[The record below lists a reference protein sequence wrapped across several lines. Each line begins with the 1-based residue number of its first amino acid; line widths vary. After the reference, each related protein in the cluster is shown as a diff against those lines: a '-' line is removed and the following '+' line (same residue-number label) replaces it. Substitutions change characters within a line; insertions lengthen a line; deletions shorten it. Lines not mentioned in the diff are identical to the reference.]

1 MTIQRKNFAGTSGFW
16 AVAAL
21 LAAGLSHCAAPPAGG
36 PPPAARPGGS
46 GKMFGKVSVADA
58 KSLPGGAVIT
68 INGRRVQTDTAGNYK
83 VSGLPAGKHA
93 VVAELKTKEKRYLA
107 LPFAFIDEKQDLQLD
122 IRLADAGDVDL
133 FCSECHP
140 FTGKQTRSSQVVRD
154 VHPSGLKPVKAV
166 RTTQLLDARGL
177 VTCESCHSLHQ
188 ETGVERYVL
197 YPFKNGDLCNR
208 CH

>member
-1 MTIQRKNFAGTSGFW
+1 MIITRTSGAW
-16 AVAAL
+16 ALVAV
-21 LAAGLSHCAAPPAGG
+21 LAGGLSQCAAPPSGA
-36 PPPAARPGGS
+36 PPPAVRPGGS
-46 GKMFGKVSVADA
+46 GKIFGKLSLAGGQP
-58 KSLPGGAVIT
+58 LPGIAVIT
-68 INGRRVQTDTAGNYK
+68 VGGQRVQADAAGNYRT
-83 VSGLPAGKHA
+83 SGLPTGKHA
-93 VVAELKTKEKRYLA
+93 VVAELKINEKRYLA
-107 LPFAFIDEKQDLQLD
+107 LPFAVVDEKQDLQLD

-140 FTGKQTRSSQVVRD
+140 FTGKQTRSSQIVRD
-154 VHPSGLKPVKAV
+154 VHPSGVKPRKAT

-188 ETGVERYVL
+188 ETGVERFVI